1 MRRVDRAIV
10 ETAMEKGIAI
20 LPDFLDGTELEQLR
34 GQFEQAYLDAGL
46 GPAAPNQRLKL
57 RGPVLL
63 TYPAMA
69 RCFTHPRILAIVSAV
84 TKESRPWIRQLVTN
98 RYTAGYPGV
107 PNHSDN
113 NDGNP
118 SPPFSRQA
126 AAVFLDDISPETGAL
141 TYVPGTHRLSFSDRA
156 PTGNRV
162 PHPGRDRRRRLH
174 SPGGEGRAG
183 SVVFRVPE
191 VWHGVNPIHRLRRY
205 IAATY
210 VTRAPV
216 DPQMQSIIAREME
229 ERTEENLAPVA
240 EEYREYLRY

>member
-1 MRRVDRAIV
+1 
-10 ETAMEKGIAI
+10 MERGIAI

-69 RCFTHPRILAIVSAV
+69 RCFTHPRILAIVSAL
-84 TKESRPWIRQLVTN
+84 TKESRPWIWQLVTN

-162 PHPGRDRRRRLH
+162 PTREEIDAGDYIPL
-174 SPGGEGRAG
+174 EVRAG